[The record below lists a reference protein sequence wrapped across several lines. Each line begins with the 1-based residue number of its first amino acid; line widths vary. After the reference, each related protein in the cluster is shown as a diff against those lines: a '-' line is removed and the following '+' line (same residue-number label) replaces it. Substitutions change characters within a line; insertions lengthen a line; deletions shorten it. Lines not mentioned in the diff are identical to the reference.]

1 MKGPR
6 LASFSRKRGAARLKA
21 FFPLNLLK
29 TQMIKHTLS
38 ALILSI
44 SAALLAASGAQ
55 AAPNPFTNV
64 PEVKL
69 EGAAEAAYIQEKT
82 DKVFGIVPKAAAAAP
97 APFSVPDGWTQVSRK
112 AYGQGAVETYAAE
125 NGGKNNSKAD
135 VLFLHGG
142 GYVGGLHDRYRNWGL
157 HLGDVAGAGKVYELD
172 YRTSP
177 AHPYPAAL
185 EDALAAYAG
194 LLKDGMD
201 PAKTVL
207 VGDSAG
213 GNLASALA
221 VALRDKAMPLPRAI
235 ILISPWNDAGAQLPS
250 RTMNFKKDRILGEVN
265 RRLGPEIFNP
275 SFALGMNKT
284 DPLISPVNADLA
296 GLPPM
301 LVTAGGHELLLDDAA
316 LFAAH
321 AMASGV
327 SVRFKVYPGMSH
339 DWTILLP
346 ELKETKQ
353 HERDIR
359 AFVNEVMSG
368 N

>member
-1 MKGPR
+1 MEG
-6 LASFSRKRGAARLKA
+6 LLAASFPRRRGDRPPEGLL
-21 FFPLNLLK
+21 PLNLLK
-29 TQMIKHTLS
+29 TQMIKHALS
-38 ALILSI
+38 ALILSM

-69 EGAAEAAYIQEKT
+69 EGAARAAYIQEKT
-82 DKVFGIVPKAAAAAP
+82 DKIFGVVPKATAAAP
-97 APFSVPDGWTQVSRK
+97 APFAVPDGWSRISRK
-112 AYGQGAVETYAAE
+112 AYGQGAVETYAAVK
-125 NGGKNNSKAD
+125 GGKAD

-177 AHPYPAAL
+177 EHPYPAAL

-221 VALRDKAMPLPRAI
+221 VALRDKGMPLPRAI

-327 SVRFKVYPGMSH
+327 VVRFKVYPEMSH

-359 AFVNEVMSG
+359 AFVDEAMNAK
-368 N
+368 